1 MWFSRDIFCVNINNS
16 WRKTFHDNLT
26 LQKSIEKCWLE
37 RDLNSH
43 IRDTGP
49 PLYLLSY
56 RVHRDWRRV
65 FIQFKYTR
73 YSRDNLTLSMRGRVV
88 FRFYFRII
96 LRDIHEGK
104 LLHDSLT
111 LPNST
116 FFSWLR
122 HCQIIMKKFLF
133 KYISEDDSEIND
145 SCHSQFNIHKPTTL
159 FINASHSEQ
168 AMSNQ

>member
-1 MWFSRDIFCVNINNS
+1 MWFSEDIFCVNINNS
-16 WRKTFHDNLT
+16 WRNLT
-26 LQKSIEKCWLE
+26 LPKSTEKCWLE

-43 IRDTGP
+43 LRDTGP

-56 RVHRDWRRV
+56 RVHRESRRA

-73 YSRDNLTLSMRGRVV
+73 YSRDHLTLSMRECAV

-104 LLHDSLT
+104 LFHDNLT
-111 LPNST
+111 LPKSI

-122 HCQIIMKKFLF
+122 QRQIIMKKFLVM
-133 KYISEDDSEIND
+133 YISEDDSEIND

-159 FINASHSEQ
+159 FINTSHSEQ
-168 AMSNQ
+168 ATSAQ